1 MTDVV
6 LLVVAGV
13 AVVAGIAIAL
23 LAILQRDT

>member
-23 LAILQRDT
+23 LTILHRDT

>member
-23 LAILQRDT
+23 LAILHRDT